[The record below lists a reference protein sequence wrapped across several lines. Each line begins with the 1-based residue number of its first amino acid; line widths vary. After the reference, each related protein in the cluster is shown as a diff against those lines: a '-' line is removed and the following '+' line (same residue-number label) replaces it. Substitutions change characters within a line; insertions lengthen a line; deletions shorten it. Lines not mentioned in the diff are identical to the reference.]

1 MKYFKEKAYRRCS
14 FCSYNVEVNDIKEH
28 VKSHQVKELARKK
41 SEIEYKKFIKN
52 FNTFANLK
60 SIGHKNIEAAIVRF
74 GKKVMLD
81 IKVLSITDEL
91 VKHANSYGVQ
101 NSRRMRL
108 NLSIIIKKDRTAIDN
123 LKVNRALLIGNNKN
137 LVDSVIH
144 GMEECIRNS
153 KLKENKGY
161 IELIIRGLLR
171 SIVDVSCSFGLSVD
185 KSGEDVVYKISH
197 MDLSDNFSKKNK
209 NIANKE
215 EELKNL
221 CSSISVKKDFFS
233 TKYKSSLKEQMMTSE
248 ISNIDFII
256 LDDKRKKLQEEK
268 KIIEEEER
276 KVLLNMFEK
285 KKQYL
290 EEAIAFA
297 GKEYS
302 TELSEIN
309 KELEK
314 AKQMSEEIGAKFS
327 LGNEI
332 ETILK
337 QVKSSLLNTMD

>member
-14 FCSYNVEVNDIKEH
+14 FCSYNVEIGDIKEH
-28 VKSHQVKELARKK
+28 VKSHQAKELARKK
-41 SEIEYKKFIKN
+41 SEIESKKFLKN
-52 FNTFANLK
+52 FNTFSNLK

-74 GKKVMLD
+74 GKKAMLD
-81 IKVLSITDEL
+81 IKVLSIRDEL
-91 VKHANSYGVQ
+91 VKHANSYGIQ
-101 NSRRMRL
+101 HSRRMRL
-108 NLSIIIKKDRTAIDN
+108 NLSVIIKKDRTAIDN
-123 LKVNRALLIGNNKN
+123 IKVNRALLIGNNKSF
-137 LVDSVIH
+137 VDSVIN
-144 GMEECIRNS
+144 GMEQCIKNDET
-153 KLKENKGY
+153 KENKGY
-161 IELIIRGLLR
+161 VDFVIRDLLR
-171 SIVDVSCSFGLSVD
+171 NIIDTSYSFGLSVD
-185 KSGEDVVYKISH
+185 KSGENVVYKISD

-209 NIANKE
+209 KIAKKE
-215 EELKNL
+215 EELSRL
-221 CSSISVKKDFFS
+221 CSSINAKKEFFS
-233 TKYKSSLKEQMMTSE
+233 TKYKSSLEEHIVTSE

-268 KIIEEEER
+268 KIIAEEER

-302 TELSEIN
+302 AELSEIN

-337 QVKSSLLNTMD
+337 QVKTSLLNTMD